1 MVSDPIFI
9 HKNYVIHIIYMV
21 MKSLAKSVRTGIDL
35 FEKKWPR
42 KLKGAR
48 IGLLVH
54 PASINRVFKH
64 TVDQLSKS
72 RKCRLSALFGPQHG
86 IRGETQDNMIEW
98 EGFRDKD
105 TGLPAF
111 SLYGQARKPRPEML
125 EDIDV
130 MVIDLQD
137 IGSRYYTFIW
147 SMELCMQAC
156 MEMQKSIVILD
167 RPNPIGGYI
176 TEGPILD
183 QRYSSFV
190 GQRPLPVR
198 HGMTIGEIGHYLH
211 HEYYPSLDFDVIVM
225 AGWDRK
231 MSFDET
237 GLPWVMPSPNMPTL
251 DTATVYP
258 GMCLLEGTN
267 ISEGRGTT
275 RPFEIFGAPF
285 IDSDLIVNRF
295 REYKLPGV
303 VFRPLYFQPTF
314 QKYLGEL
321 CEGAQIHVIDR
332 EKFRPFKTGV
342 AVLKVIHD
350 LYPDQFTWKQPPYE
364 YEYEKMPID
373 ILAGTERLRLDI
385 ENGVHLD
392 LMEEW
397 WQEECKQFDKKI
409 RKKYLIYK

>member
-1 MVSDPIFI
+1 
-9 HKNYVIHIIYMV
+9 
-21 MKSLAKSVRTGIDL
+21 
-35 FEKKWPR
+35 
-42 KLKGAR
+42 
-48 IGLLVH
+48 
-54 PASINRVFKH
+54 
-64 TVDQLSKS
+64 
-72 RKCRLSALFGPQHG
+72 
-86 IRGETQDNMIEW
+86 
-98 EGFRDKD
+98 
-105 TGLPAF
+105 
-111 SLYGQARKPRPEML
+111 
-125 EDIDV
+125 
-130 MVIDLQD
+130 
-137 IGSRYYTFIW
+137 
-147 SMELCMQAC
+147 